1 MANWTVTQQTLTA
14 VPSTFETADT
24 TSASATLTI
33 NPNYG
38 YAISAENFII
48 GGATEI
54 TSSVVGEYI
63 FEGGNVDAEVQK
75 VVFSDNGTAGQ
86 PDNSVRVDVF
96 LNAMPSTPSSVE
108 TWPASDTIYIDI
120 DDRPSVSEPVDPNA
134 DVPGPAT
141 DVVERLACLKAFWP
155 YSAVQSVSVA
165 DLSNIDETVTQGS
178 SSVQPNS
185 VHQGIVDDDT
195 STVIAKITFAI
206 TDTAANFYPNVNV
219 NFNGLTNE
227 GYDYSN
233 YYTYEIDYT
242 YTNNLITSF
251 TVAIIYTPPSTPP
264 LDPDPQT
271 TFTKFCQ
278 LGHQVF
284 IDYVI
289 KETQTVVSDE
299 VKRVRYNASVPF
311 SGGTEAISV
320 HGSVGATYEISLQR
334 KASTTSTTP
343 SATPNYNFGT
353 GVFEAVKTIENGTIG
368 SNGSKVHYVNFSDVI
383 VDTRYDIVLTAT
395 GTSRLHANVP
405 DADGEAIITQYG
417 LNTVTIKPYST
428 STHYESFDLAA
439 STHMVHRPKPYTGT
453 NQISVSPEVIRTE
466 GGNKD
471 TSSTRVLLNTPVP
484 DGIEPGMICCVN
496 NATGASIIPHNTTVT
511 SLYKNVLTLSAAAAI
526 PDNTELRFVKNN
538 SALISFSVV
547 ADGQAGRQLTATG
560 GSPTAI
566 DIVSGAGSETIS
578 LDVVG
583 DVNNSTTIA
592 LVHNSRLQAGMKVTG
607 PGIAGEL
614 DSDGTTFT
622 TITAVGSSRQITV
635 AAAQDLK
642 DGDTLRFSS
651 TSDAPVQTGIRP
663 LDIQYSV
670 NTTTDIATIQ
680 GYFLIED
687 IVATGDILL
696 NIDPIIT
703 NASS

>member
-1 MANWTVTQQTLTA
+1 MANWTVSTNNTA
-14 VPSTFETADT
+14 VAAPSVFETAGQYVD
-24 TSASATLTI
+24 LTI
-33 NPNYG
+33 SPNYG
-38 YAISAENFII
+38 YAISSENFII
-48 GGATEI
+48 GGAAEI
-54 TSSVVGEYI
+54 TSSVAGEYI
-63 FEGGNVDAEVQK
+63 FEGGNVDAEVEK
-75 VVFSDNGTAGQ
+75 VVFTNNGTGGQ
-86 PDNSVRVDVF
+86 PQNTVNARVH
-96 LNAMPSTPSSVE
+96 LNAMPITSAAIQAWPSN
-108 TWPASDTIYIDI
+108 DTIYIDI
-120 DDRPSVSEPVDPNA
+120 DDRPLVSEPVDPTVDN
-134 DVPGPAT
+134 PGPTT
-141 DVVERLACLKAFWP
+141 DIVERLACLKAFWP
-155 YSAVQSVSVA
+155 YSSVQSVSVT

-185 VHQGIVDDDT
+185 IHQGIVDNDT
-195 STVIAKITFAI
+195 STVIAEITFAI
-206 TDTAANFYPNVNV
+206 TDTTANFYPNVNV
-219 NFNGLTNE
+219 SFNGLTNE

-233 YYTYEIDYT
+233 YYAYEIDYT
-242 YTNNLITSF
+242 YTSNLITSF

-264 LDPDPQT
+264 LDPDPQP

-289 KETQTVVSDE
+289 KETQTVVSDQ
-299 VKRVRYNASVPF
+299 VRSVRYNASVPF

-320 HGSVGATYEISLQR
+320 QGSVGATYEISLQR

-368 SNGSKVHYVNFSDVI
+368 SNGSKTHYVNFSDVI

-395 GTSRLHANVP
+395 GSSSLHASVP

-428 STHYESFDLAA
+428 SAHYESFDLAA
-439 STHMVHRPKPYTGT
+439 STHVAHRPKPYTNS
-453 NQISVSPEVIRTE
+453 NQITIAPDVIRTE
-466 GGNKD
+466 GGNKGS
-471 TSSTRVLLNTPVP
+471 SSTRVLLNTPVP

-496 NATGASIIPHNTTVT
+496 NATGTSIIAHNTTVI

-526 PDNTELRFVKNN
+526 PNNTELRFVKNN

-547 ADGQAGRQLTATG
+547 ADGQSGRNLTATA

-578 LDVVG
+578 IDVVG
-583 DVNNSTTIA
+583 DVNNSTTIT
-592 LVHNSRLQAGMKVTG
+592 LVHNSSLQAGMKVTG
-607 PGIAGEL
+607 PGIVGEL

-622 TITAVGSSRQITV
+622 TITAVGSARQITV
-635 AAAQDLK
+635 ATAQNLK
-642 DGDTLRFSS
+642 NDDELNFSS

-703 NASS
+703 NAAP